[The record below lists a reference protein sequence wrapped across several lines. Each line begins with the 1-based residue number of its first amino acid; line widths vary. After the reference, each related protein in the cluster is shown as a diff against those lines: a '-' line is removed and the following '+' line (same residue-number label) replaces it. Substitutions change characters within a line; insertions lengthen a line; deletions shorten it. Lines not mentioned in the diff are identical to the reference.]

1 MIRFEASLP
10 TLLLVAASSLVNK
23 TDRNKFYAR
32 DNNKKWIKHVWGM
45 IRFSSVFSTYIVPL
59 WAEAVFLPLHYG
71 LSFSRLFIGVDV
83 RVSFSVGKSILSQN

>member
-32 DNNKKWIKHVWGM
+32 DNNKKMDKTCLGYDSFFICFFYLHC
-45 IRFSSVFSTYIVPL
+45 STMGGGRVLAIAL
-59 WAEAVFLPLHYG
+59 WAKF
-71 LSFSRLFIGVDV
+71 
-83 RVSFSVGKSILSQN
+83 